1 MYLGTK
7 DKNAYEKGKLKRYLT
22 TVNYVMEN
30 TLRLMTVKRACK
42 PLRDYIRQYDA
53 FIEFMN
59 MDLTEYVRSYEENEA
74 TLVKMRADATK
85 DTYDVKRFEQVLSES
100 QMMIPHSHASLQR
113 NLRELQEMVAA
124 HDGEIHSG
132 GEALRL
138 AMDVLEK
145 ETDRNGAEVGE
156 ATNVDD
162 LKDGEAF

>member
-1 MYLGTK
+1 MLINRGRFDSK
-7 DKNAYEKGKLKRYLT
+7 EKGGTRSAIVTRCINSQINSRYPAAAMPPDPDRQL
-22 TVNYVMEN
+22 MIKAKACQ
-30 TLRLMTVKRACK
+30 RLAKEAAYYRKET
-42 PLRDYIRQYDA
+42 
-53 FIEFMN
+53 
-59 MDLTEYVRSYEENEA
+59 EENEA